1 MRNFLIGQHGEF
13 DQSKQNRDFRQGF
26 FGVEACLL
34 KGEEDIK
41 RLQGEALKCNFQIAV
56 HFPLRAGRSKL
67 RDALFMSLDEDIRE
81 GAFLL
86 IEEELKYLRQINPR
100 YVLFHYPK
108 PVILDDTVD
117 WSNWRFADSS
127 EYVYES
133 SYSYDAIREK
143 SEQLFDWLTS
153 KSEEYSFTPVLEL
166 DALNKYIYDTTLLEE
181 LLAVYPKLKLCLDTG
196 RLHTQ
201 NKLDS
206 NFDAEDIIRRFAKY
220 TEVVHLSNNRV
231 TDKVEYNHY
240 PVLPKL
246 NPKDGWAA
254 IDKYLQIFYEENKSC
269 LFLFEHRSDLIT
281 DDELNEC
288 YEWVDSLVNK

>member
-1 MRNFLIGQHGEF
+1 MKNFLIGQHGEF

-34 KGEEDIK
+34 KSEEDIK
-41 RLQGEALKCNFQIAV
+41 RLQSEALEHKFQIAV

-67 RDALFMSLDEDIRE
+67 RDALFMSLDKDIRE

-86 IEEELKYLRQINPR
+86 IEEELKYLRQINPK

-108 PVILDDTVD
+108 PVVLDDTVD
-117 WSNWRFADSS
+117 WSHWRFADSS
-127 EYVYES
+127 EYIYQS
-133 SYSYDAIREK
+133 SYSYDEFKEK
-143 SEQLFDWLTS
+143 SEYLFDWLTN
-153 KSEEYSFTPVLEL
+153 KSEEYNFTPVLEF
-166 DALNKYIYDTTLLEE
+166 DALNKYIYKTTLLEE
-181 LLAVYPKLKLCLDTG
+181 LLARYPKLKLCLDTG

-201 NKLDS
+201 SKLDS
-206 NFDAEDIIRRFAKY
+206 NFDVEDIIRRFAKY

-246 NPKDGWAA
+246 NPKDGWAS
-254 IDKYLQIFYEENKSC
+254 IDRYLQIIHEENKNC

-288 YEWVDSLVNK
+288 YEWVESLVSK